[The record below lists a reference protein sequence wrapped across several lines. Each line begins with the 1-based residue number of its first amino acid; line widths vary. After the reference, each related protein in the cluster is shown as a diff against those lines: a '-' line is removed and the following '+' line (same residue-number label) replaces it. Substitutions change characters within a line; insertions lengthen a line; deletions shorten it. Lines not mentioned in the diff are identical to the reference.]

1 MIAIYGDALFT
12 TLPIIVTEEEEKG
25 EEEEKKE
32 EQEEEEEEEVQE
44 EQEQDVQ
51 EQEAMFWF
59 DIGFDFLS
67 RKAHVHVLCHASRVC
82 VTLVDGYTTQYDS
95 VYRFRTDMT
104 ISLVC
109 NR

>member
-67 RKAHVHVLCHASRVC
+67 RKAHVHVC